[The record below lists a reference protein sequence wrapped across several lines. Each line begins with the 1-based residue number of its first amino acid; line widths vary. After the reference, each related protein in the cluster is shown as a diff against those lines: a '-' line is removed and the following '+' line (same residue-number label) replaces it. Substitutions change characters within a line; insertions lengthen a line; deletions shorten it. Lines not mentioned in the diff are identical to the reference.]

1 MHLPFPKTPTHIE
14 TPPEAADAA
23 PIDLLEALLQEQ
35 QALTAVDRFA
45 QSYARGDTAARSNTY
60 RDLIPA
66 TPPASGEQYAFEVD
80 LDACS
85 GCKACVTACH
95 ALNGLEDDELWRNVG
110 QLIGGSNELPVIQ
123 HVTTACHH
131 CIEPACMSGC
141 PVGAYE
147 KDPDTGIVRH
157 LDDQCIGCQYCT
169 LMCPYDVPVY
179 SHAKGIVRKCDMC
192 SQRLAVGEA
201 PACVQACPS
210 EAIKIRT
217 VNVAAV
223 LDECEASAL
232 LPASPEPG
240 YTVPTTTYTTKHSL
254 PRNVLPADYYS
265 VGRAHSHLPLVFM
278 LVLTQT
284 SVGAFLI
291 EQLIFSYSSL
301 FREEIARSVRP
312 LHLCAALALGMLG
325 LAASV
330 FHLGRPLYAY
340 RAVLGLRTSWL
351 SREIVAFGVFA
362 AASALYVSAACLD
375 YVGVTISDWGQTI
388 LGSGASAA
396 GLAAVFCSVMVY
408 VDTRRPCW
416 TLVPTTAKFLL
427 TCLILGIPT
436 ALLVSLTA
444 AALTDSLTSSIVM
457 TQYGRDLCWALMALV
472 TTKLLLEVSL
482 LAHLRRRQ
490 HTPLKRSAM
499 LMTGELSMTTLRRF
513 FFGIVGGVV
522 LPAVLLAESA
532 ISAGSY
538 EPLFIGMVTLLALGL
553 STVGELHERYL
564 FFAAS
569 VAPKM
574 PGNAAS

>member
-1 MHLPFPKTPTHIE
+1 MQLQSPETPTQNE
-14 TPPEAADAA
+14 TLPALTTPL
-23 PIDLLEALLQEQ
+23 DLVAALLQEQ
-35 QALTAVDRFA
+35 QSLSAVDRFA
-45 QSYARGDTAARSNTY
+45 QSHARAGTAAQSNTY

-66 TPPASGEQYAFEVD
+66 TAPASGQQYAFEVD

-131 CIEPACMSGC
+131 CIEPACLSGC

-147 KDPDTGIVRH
+147 KDVDTGIVRH
-157 LDDQCIGCQYCT
+157 LDDQCIGCQYCV
-169 LMCPYDVPVY
+169 LKCPYDVPVY
-179 SHAKGIVRKCDMC
+179 SRAKGIVRKCDMC

-210 EAIKIRT
+210 RAIKIRT
-217 VNVAAV
+217 VDVAAV

-240 YTVPTTTYTTKHSL
+240 YTVPTTTYTTKRSL
-254 PRNVLPADYYS
+254 PRNLLPADYYS

-278 LVLTQT
+278 LVLTQM
-284 SVGAFLI
+284 SVGAFLV

-301 FREEIARSVRP
+301 FREEIARSIRP
-312 LHLCAALALGMLG
+312 LHLCAALLLGMLG

-330 FHLGRPLYAY
+330 FHLGRPLYAF

-351 SREIVAFGVFA
+351 SREIVAFGIFA
-362 AASALYVSAACLD
+362 AVSSLYVAAACLD
-375 YVGVTISDWGQTI
+375 YAGAGISDFWQAV
-388 LGSGASAA
+388 LGTCASAA
-396 GLAAVFCSVMVY
+396 GLLAVFCSVMVY

-416 TLVPTTAKFLL
+416 TLIPTAAKFLL

-436 ALLVSLTA
+436 ALLVSLMA
-444 AALTDSLTSSIVM
+444 AALTDGLTSSTVM
-457 TQYGRDLCWALMALV
+457 TQYGRDLCWALVALV
-472 TTKLLLEVSL
+472 TTKLLLELSL

-490 HTPLKRSAM
+490 HTPQKRSAM
-499 LMTGELSMTTLRRF
+499 LMIGELSMTAMRRL
-513 FFGIVGGVV
+513 FFGIVGGVI
-522 LPAVLLAESA
+522 LPVVLLAETA
-532 ISAGSY
+532 ITAESY
-538 EPLFIGMVTLLALGL
+538 QPLFIGIITLLVLGL
-553 STVGELHERYL
+553 SIVGELHERYL

-574 PGNAAS
+574 PGSDAT